1 MTLLILLLLLI
12 MTIIIIIIIIIIA
25 TATTS
30 FLENIAQFMKKRLKL
45 DCVHQ
50 GYLLVAS

>member
-12 MTIIIIIIIIIIA
+12 MTIIIIIIIIA